1 MDLTNATTA
10 TVFPDSS
17 AAPATAQDASAPAPL
32 TLALVVASDR
42 EGRFAPVVTDWFRSR
57 LAEREDFTV
66 TVVDLAEIDLPTS
79 LSYDPSPAVRTELA
93 KVTPVLEAADAFVVV
108 TPEYNHSF
116 PAALKNLIDRHYTEW
131 QVKPVGFVSYGG
143 MSGGLRAVEQ
153 LRQVYAEMHAVT
165 VRDTVSFHHAHG
177 LFDEDGR
184 HKDPA
189 AAEGAAKALLDQLGW
204 WGRALKDAKSV
215 RPYGV

>member
-1 MDLTNATTA
+1 MDITNASTT
-10 TVFPDSS
+10 TDSS
-17 AAPATAQDASAPAPL
+17 SSGAAAAPAPL

-79 LSYDPSPAVRTELA
+79 LSHDPSPAVRAELA
-93 KVTPVLEAADAFVVV
+93 KVSPVLEAADAYVVV

-116 PAALKNLIDRHYTEW
+116 PASLKNLIDRHYTEW
-131 QVKPVGFVSYGG
+131 QAKPVGFVSYGG
-143 MSGGLRAVEQ
+143 ISGGLRAVEQ

-177 LFDEDGR
+177 LFDADGR

-215 RPYGV
+215 RPYGA

>member
-1 MDLTNATTA
+1 MDITNASTA
-10 TVFPDSS
+10 PVSASDPAPDAGS
-17 AAPATAQDASAPAPL
+17 AAPAPAPL
-32 TLALVVASDR
+32 ALALVVASDR

-57 LAEREDFTV
+57 LAERADFTV
-66 TVVDLAEIDLPTS
+66 TVVDLADIDLPTA
-79 LSYDPSPAVRTELA
+79 LSYDPSPAVRAELA
-93 KVTPVLEAADAFVVV
+93 KVTPVLKDADAYVVV

-116 PAALKNLIDRHYTEW
+116 PASLKNLIDRHYTEW
-131 QVKPVGFVSYGG
+131 QAKPVGFVSYGG
-143 MSGGLRAVEQ
+143 ISGGLRAVEQ

-177 LFDEDGR
+177 LFDADGR

-189 AAEGAAKALLDQLGW
+189 AAEGAAKTLLDQLCW

-215 RPYGV
+215 RPYGA

>member
-1 MDLTNATTA
+1 MDITNSTQ
-10 TVFPDSS
+10 
-17 AAPATAQDASAPAPL
+17 AQPL

-57 LAEREDFTV
+57 LAEREDFAV
-66 TVVDLAEIDLPTS
+66 TLVDLAEVDLPTT
-79 LSYDPSPAVRTELA
+79 LSHRPSPAVRAELA
-93 KVTPVLEAADAFVVV
+93 KVTPVLEAADAFVVI

-116 PAALKNLIDRHYTEW
+116 PASLKNLIDRHYTEW
-131 QVKPVGFVSYGG
+131 QAKPVGFVSYGG
-143 MSGGLRAVEQ
+143 ISGGLRAVEQ

-177 LFDEDGR
+177 QFDEDGR

-189 AAEGAAKALLDQLGW
+189 GAEIAAKALLDQLAW

-215 RPYGV
+215 HPYGE

>member
-1 MDLTNATTA
+1 MDITNATTA
-10 TVFPDSS
+10 TVT
-17 AAPATAQDASAPAPL
+17 PASLTPAPL

-42 EGRFAPVVTDWFRSR
+42 EGRFAPVITDWFRSR

-66 TVVDLAEIDLPTS
+66 TVVDLAEIDLPTT
-79 LSYDPSPAVRTELA
+79 LSHRPSPAVAAELA
-93 KVTPVLEAADAFVVV
+93 KVTPVLEAADAFVVI

-116 PAALKNLIDRHYTEW
+116 PASLKNLIDRHYTEW
-131 QVKPVGFVSYGG
+131 QAKPVGFVSYGG

-165 VRDTVSFHHAHG
+165 VRETVSFHQAHG

-184 HKDPA
+184 HKDPVG
-189 AAEGAAKALLDQLGW
+189 AEIAAKALLDQIAW
-204 WGRALKDAKSV
+204 WGTALKDAKSV
-215 RPYGV
+215 RPYGA

>member
-1 MDLTNATTA
+1 MDITNASTT
-10 TVFPDSS
+10 TDSS
-17 AAPATAQDASAPAPL
+17 SSSGAADAPAPL

-79 LSYDPSPAVRTELA
+79 LSHDPSPAVRAELA
-93 KVTPVLEAADAFVVV
+93 KVSPVLEAADAYVVV

-116 PAALKNLIDRHYTEW
+116 PASLKNLIDRHYTEW
-131 QVKPVGFVSYGG
+131 QAKPVGFVSYGG
-143 MSGGLRAVEQ
+143 ISGGLRAVEQ

-177 LFDEDGR
+177 LFDADGR

-215 RPYGV
+215 RPYGA

>member
-1 MDLTNATTA
+1 MDTTNASTA
-10 TVFPDSS
+10 PVSSSDLASDPAS
-17 AAPATAQDASAPAPL
+17 AAPAPAPL
-32 TLALVVASDR
+32 TLALIVASDR

-57 LAEREDFTV
+57 LAERADFTV
-66 TVVDLAEIDLPTS
+66 TVVDLAEVDLPTA
-79 LSYDPSPAVRTELA
+79 LSYDPSPAVRAELA
-93 KVTPVLEAADAFVVV
+93 KVTPVLEAADAYVVV

-116 PAALKNLIDRHYTEW
+116 PASLKNLIDRHYTEW
-131 QVKPVGFVSYGG
+131 QAKPVGFVSYGG
-143 MSGGLRAVEQ
+143 ISGGLRAVEQ

-177 LFDEDGR
+177 LFDADGR

-189 AAEGAAKALLDQLGW
+189 VAEGAAKTLLDQLGW

-215 RPYGV
+215 RPYGA

>member
-1 MDLTNATTA
+1 MDITNATTA
-10 TVFPDSS
+10 TVTP
-17 AAPATAQDASAPAPL
+17 APLTPAPL

-42 EGRFAPVVTDWFRSR
+42 EGRFAPVITDWFRSR

-79 LSYDPSPAVRTELA
+79 LSHRPSPAVTAELA
-93 KVTPVLEAADAFVVV
+93 KVTPVLEAADAFVVI

-116 PAALKNLIDRHYTEW
+116 PASLKNLIDRHYTEW
-131 QVKPVGFVSYGG
+131 QAKPVGFVSYGG

-165 VRDTVSFHHAHG
+165 VRETVSFHQAHG

-189 AAEGAAKALLDQLGW
+189 GAEIAAKALLDQIAW
-204 WGRALKDAKSV
+204 WGTALKDAKSV
-215 RPYGV
+215 RPYGA

>member
-1 MDLTNATTA
+1 MDTTNASKA
-10 TVFPDSS
+10 TVP
-17 AAPATAQDASAPAPL
+17 AAPSVRPAAAEAASAPAPL

-66 TVVDLAEIDLPTS
+66 TVLDLAETDLPTS
-79 LSYDPSPAVRTELA
+79 LSYDPSPAVRAELA
-93 KVTPVLEAADAFVVV
+93 KVTPVLENADAYVVI

-131 QVKPVGFVSYGG
+131 QAKPVGFVSYGG
-143 MSGGLRAVEQ
+143 ISGGLRAVEQ

-204 WGRALKDAKSV
+204 WGRALKSAKSIH
-215 RPYGV
+215 PYGA

>member
-1 MDLTNATTA
+1 MDITNASTA
-10 TVFPDSS
+10 TVPPAPS
-17 AAPATAQDASAPAPL
+17 ASPAPAESASAPAPL

-66 TVVDLAEIDLPTS
+66 TVVDLAETDLPTS
-79 LSYDPSPAVRTELA
+79 LSYDPSPAVRAELA
-93 KVTPVLEAADAFVVV
+93 KVTPVLEEADAYVVI

-116 PAALKNLIDRHYTEW
+116 PASLKNLIDRHYTEW
-131 QVKPVGFVSYGG
+131 QAKPVGFVSYGG
-143 MSGGLRAVEQ
+143 ISGGLRAVEQ

-165 VRDTVSFHHAHG
+165 VRDTVSLHHAHA

-189 AAEGAAKALLDQLGW
+189 AAEGAAKTLLDQLGW

-215 RPYGV
+215 RPYGM

>member
-1 MDLTNATTA
+1 MDITNASTT
-10 TVFPDSS
+10 TDSS
-17 AAPATAQDASAPAPL
+17 SSSGAAAAPAPL

-79 LSYDPSPAVRTELA
+79 LSHDPSPAVRAELA
-93 KVTPVLEAADAFVVV
+93 KVSPVLEAADAYVVV

-116 PAALKNLIDRHYTEW
+116 PASLKNLIDRHYTEW
-131 QVKPVGFVSYGG
+131 QAKPVGFVSYGG
-143 MSGGLRAVEQ
+143 ISGGLRAVEQ

-177 LFDEDGR
+177 LFDADGR

-215 RPYGV
+215 RPYGA

>member
-10 TVFPDSS
+10 TDSLASS
-17 AAPATAQDASAPAPL
+17 AAPAAPEDATAAPL

-79 LSYDPSPAVRTELA
+79 LSYDPSPAVRAELA
-93 KVTPVLEAADAFVVV
+93 KVTPVLEAADAYVVI

-131 QVKPVGFVSYGG
+131 QAKPVGFVSYGG
-143 MSGGLRAVEQ
+143 ISGGLRAVEQ

-165 VRDTVSFHHAHG
+165 VRDTVSFHNAHG

-215 RPYGV
+215 RPYGA